1 MALTKVDKSVSST
14 PGIVDNSDATAIT
27 ITSDEKVGIGTTSP
41 TANLHVSGSSAQK
54 IDITDTSGA
63 STRISTA
70 NSNSFVGSTTNHPL
84 LFITNDTEAVRLTTG
99 GALSKTRTS
108 VGTILGHNINWN
120 GSNYSNINASY
131 GSKFIQMASNAVYFR
146 RTASGS
152 GNQAASYDMTI
163 TDNGSVCINTTSPIN
178 SAHLTVKEN
187 DGFVV
192 ANTAGLYRQ
201 LYMTSAGNLKF
212 WNGSNQGELS
222 SAGAWNDASDVK
234 IKKDIED
241 INYGLETVKNL
252 KPRKYKM
259 KVDELQQI
267 GFIAQEIETIIPE
280 VVSTDINRNGEEY
293 KSLSYSHLTAVLAKA
308 IQEQQ
313 EIIDD
318 LKARIEVL
326 EA

>member
-1 MALTKVDKSVSST
+1 MALTKISRSLLDTGVSDS
-14 PGIVDNSDATAIT
+14 SDATAIT
-27 ITSDEKVGIGTTSP
+27 INSSEEVSISKSITFTPNTFTFEDNKIATYSNNYMYIYGGSAGTVIGD
-41 TANLHVSGSSAQK
+41 N
-54 IDITDTSGA
+54 SGA
-63 STRISTA
+63 ANRIILRD
-70 NSNSFVGSTTNHPL
+70 SN
-84 LFITNDTEAVRLTTG
+84 
-99 GALSKTRTS
+99 
-108 VGTILGHNINWN
+108 TIEFHIN
-120 GSNYSNINASY
+120 GSE
-131 GSKFIQMASNAVYFR
+131 KMR
-146 RTASGS
+146 
-152 GNQAASYDMTI
+152 I

-187 DGFVV
+187 DGFAV

-280 VVSTDINRNGEEY
+280 VVSTDVNRNGEEY